1 MDRNNNRLSYSYRPS
16 HSSLYTNNKPKKK
29 KSHKFSKFVG
39 LVIGLVFVSG
49 IIYSLKSLGTTTVSV
64 DNGNNNNQ
72 TQPSMLESK
81 NVANTIAVNECSGN
95 KLTRDVVV
103 VIALRHLWACDK
115 TKAVFNSAV
124 VTGYDGNPSNIT
136 PIGTFHIYKKFT
148 NVYLSGHDDL
158 GSWDVHVNYWMPFL
172 FNKYG
177 AYGLHDATWRQPNAF
192 GNIPQS
198 SKNASHGCVEL
209 PLATAKWL
217 YGWLSAGSTVTIKA
231 T

>member
-1 MDRNNNRLSYSYRPS
+1 MDRNNNRLSYSYRS
-16 HSSLYTNNKPKKK
+16 LNSSPHTNSKLKKK
-29 KSHKFSKFVG
+29 NHKFSKF
-39 LVIGLVFVSG
+39 LLSVIGLVIIFG
-49 IIYSLKSLGTTTVSV
+49 IIYSLKSFGKTTISV
-64 DNGNNNNQ
+64 YGENNNNQ
-72 TQPSMLESK
+72 SQSIMPESK

-95 KLTRDVVV
+95 NLTKDVVV

-115 TKAVFNSAV
+115 SQAMFNSAV
-124 VTGYDGNPSNIT
+124 VTGYNGNPSNIT
-136 PIGTFHIYKKFT
+136 PTGTFHIYKKFT

-209 PLATAKWL
+209 PLSTAKWL
-217 YGWLSAGSTVTIKA
+217 YNWLNVGSTVTIKA
-231 T
+231 S